1 MYKNF
6 WDLFTKEYGQ
16 FRIAVTICIVTAAAS
31 ILEGINITLLVPL
44 LETLNSTDEKPNH
57 RVSQAVNSLFDYLNI
72 PFELWTILLALG
84 LMVLCTAG
92 LKYLRLVIAIRARVD
107 FVAWLRT
114 TNMRNLLRSDMSYF
128 QKERL
133 GRLSD
138 TLTVQSQRAG
148 DSLHFATD
156 IIAASGIVASYTIAA
171 FLISPLL
178 TLIVMV
184 IILVVVGL
192 VQSFISRAKR
202 LGAEQV
208 LRENELHDSAL
219 ESLIGISVVKA
230 FLLERRRTDEFEN
243 KAKETAEILYRASRN
258 TSQLTVLQE
267 IVLFALVGGIV
278 YIGVSILGVSLTVVV
293 ALLFVM
299 YRLMPRIT
307 SINTMRHSLTVTLA
321 SLASVQKTMEDTAEP
336 TIVSGKQSFPGLK
349 KEIELQNVEFSYHS
363 NGKVLEGTSFS
374 IEKGKMT
381 AILGVSGSGKSTL
394 IDLLLRNYDPTR
406 GSLLVDGVDLR
417 NLDLEEWRRYIG
429 TVSQD
434 TFLFN
439 DTVSANISLGRPGAT
454 LEKIIDAAER
464 AHADKFIQRLPDGY
478 DTKIGDRGTNLSGGQ
493 RQRIAMAR
501 AVLNDPEILILDEAT
516 SSLDS
521 RSERLIQESIRRLR
535 DTCTIIVVAHR
546 ISTIQDA
553 DKIVILEDGR
563 ISEEGDWNSILAA
576 TGAGSDYLRSQLGD
590 Q

>member
-1 MYKNF
+1 
-6 WDLFTKEYGQ
+6 
-16 FRIAVTICIVTAAAS
+16 
-31 ILEGINITLLVPL
+31 
-44 LETLNSTDEKPNH
+44 
-57 RVSQAVNSLFDYLNI
+57 
-72 PFELWTILLALG
+72 
-84 LMVLCTAG
+84 
-92 LKYLRLVIAIRARVD
+92 
-107 FVAWLRT
+107 
-114 TNMRNLLRSDMSYF
+114 
-128 QKERL
+128 
-133 GRLSD
+133 
-138 TLTVQSQRAG
+138 
-148 DSLHFATD
+148 
-156 IIAASGIVASYTIAA
+156 
-171 FLISPLL
+171 
-178 TLIVMV
+178 
-184 IILVVVGL
+184 
-192 VQSFISRAKR
+192 
-202 LGAEQV
+202 
-208 LRENELHDSAL
+208 
-219 ESLIGISVVKA
+219 
-230 FLLERRRTDEFEN
+230 
-243 KAKETAEILYRASRN
+243 
-258 TSQLTVLQE
+258 
-267 IVLFALVGGIV
+267 
-278 YIGVSILGVSLTVVV
+278 
-293 ALLFVM
+293 
-299 YRLMPRIT
+299 
-307 SINTMRHSLTVTLA
+307 MRHSLTVTLA
-321 SLASVQKTMEDTAEP
+321 SLASVQKTIEDTAEP

-349 KEIELQNVEFSYHS
+349 KEIELQNVKFSYNS

-439 DTVSANISLGRPGAT
+439 DTVSANISLGRPEAT
-454 LEKIIDAAER
+454 IEKIIDAAER

-501 AVLNDPEILILDEAT
+501 AILNDPEILILDEAT